1 MKIYTAPD
9 IMFDEFKTSSVLA
22 TSIII
27 DVFGSQEDDGT
38 NIW

>member
-9 IMFDEFKTSSVLA
+9 VTFDEFKTSCVMQA
-22 TSIII
+22 SIIT